1 MTHSARSPALTTLI
15 ATLFAGVVAAT
26 LAVAGVVLDRAL
38 GRQIDEQN
46 ERELVG
52 KVEQVRHLL
61 RERSSFDDIRA
72 DTHVFRDLTIG
83 HGELYFSL
91 WESPERPIFTAGPS
105 LPFAG
110 EIAIGA
116 RDEPQLEDVR
126 SLELDGIGRL
136 RILSARGE
144 IGDTRGAMALIVLG
158 RPEGAV
164 SALQARY
171 RTTLVPATAL
181 AALAA
186 AALGF
191 IVVWWSLRPL
201 AALAA
206 TSARLTARRL
216 DERLDERHGAREV
229 RELSAALNVMMRRLE
244 ESFARLSQ
252 FSADLAHDLKTP
264 LATLILQTQVALSQ
278 PRTVEHYRALLAS
291 HAEELERLARM
302 VDSMLFLA
310 RADHAQLA
318 VRIDR
323 LDARAELVRIADY
336 FEGLAEE
343 AGLTIAVTGAGHVYA
358 DAALLRRAVANL
370 VDNAIRHARPRST
383 VRVDVAQQ
391 ASGTVITVTNEG
403 PGIAAEDLPRIFD
416 RFYRADRTRRD
427 SASSAGLGLAIVKS
441 IMSLHR
447 GRVEVRS
454 SPDAQT
460 EFRLVFPP
468 AVSTSGAGRA
478 A

>member
-1 MTHSARSPALTTLI
+1 MTPSARSPALTTLI

-83 HGELYFSL
+83 HGDLHFSL
-91 WESPERPIFTAGPS
+91 WERPGRPLFAAGPV
-105 LPFAG
+105 LPFAD

-116 RDEPQLEDVR
+116 REEPQLKDVR
-126 SLELDGIGRL
+126 SRKLDGIGRV

-144 IGDTRGAMALIVLG
+144 IGEARGAMALIVLG

-171 RTTLVPATAL
+171 LATLVPATAL
-181 AALAA
+181 AALVA

-191 IVVWWSLRPL
+191 MVVWWSLRPL

-229 RELSAALNVMMRRLE
+229 RELSVALNMMMRRLE

-278 PRTVEHYRALLAS
+278 PRTVEQYRVLLAS
-291 HAEELERLARM
+291 HAEELERLSRM
-302 VDSMLFLA
+302 VES
-310 RADHAQLA
+310 
-318 VRIDR
+318 
-323 LDARAELVRIADY
+323 
-336 FEGLAEE
+336 
-343 AGLTIAVTGAGHVYA
+343 IAV
-358 DAALLRRAVANL
+358 
-370 VDNAIRHARPRST
+370 P
-383 VRVDVAQQ
+383 
-391 ASGTVITVTNEG
+391 
-403 PGIAAEDLPRIFD
+403 
-416 RFYRADRTRRD
+416 
-427 SASSAGLGLAIVKS
+427 
-441 IMSLHR
+441 
-447 GRVEVRS
+447 
-454 SPDAQT
+454 
-460 EFRLVFPP
+460 
-468 AVSTSGAGRA
+468 GAGRPRATRGA
-478 A
+478 ALSASTLAPSSCESRTTSKGWPTRPA